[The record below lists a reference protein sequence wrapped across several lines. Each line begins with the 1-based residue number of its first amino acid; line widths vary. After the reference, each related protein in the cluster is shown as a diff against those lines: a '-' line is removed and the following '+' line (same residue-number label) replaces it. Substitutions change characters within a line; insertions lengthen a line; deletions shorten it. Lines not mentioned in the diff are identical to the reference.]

1 MKNIMKVYFKL
12 RKSWLIGLYALIIV
26 AGLTSMANDSVQ
38 WHKWEKI
45 VVQSTSKAAYQK
57 TRTYLKTHPKADVY
71 AQDFPNDY
79 RRYLETIS
87 MVRTLPRDSSEPI
100 LAKTIYQFAPLTYD
114 ALKTDLLSYYS
125 EDQRNYR
132 SDPYFSTAVLRYIPS
147 VGENGQYT
155 EQVSINKIG
164 LMGLNIC
171 LAFAALYGIL
181 LIVDQLTKVTA
192 FIKGR
197 TGEVNRLNLVQFIY
211 WAGIPLAMITVL
223 SVITHL
229 TRTLF
234 IPSQYI
240 TIPWKDLLV
249 QGGNSLSISLGMV
262 LLISFV
268 NALVGKPIYKLL
280 TLFLGVPACLLAG
293 SNIVSLL
300 KMPSLN
306 AFLKSI
312 AYPVY
317 FLILL
322 VILLPIIM
330 ILHKHY
336 SLEQDTFYIKLD
348 KLRLPFYSGIL
359 VLVILDFVLTFFLP
373 SRFIST
379 PLDIGL
385 LIGLI
390 VGIPIIFAKLVLNKD
405 VRRLV
410 IK

>member
-1 MKNIMKVYFKL
+1 MKNLMKVYFKL

-38 WHKWEKI
+38 WHRWEKI

-57 TRTYLKTHPKADVY
+57 TRTYLKTHPKADIY

-79 RRYLETIS
+79 QRYLETIR
-87 MVRTLPRDSSEPI
+87 MIKPLPINNNEPI
-100 LAKTIYQFAPLTYD
+100 SAKMIYQFAPLTYD

-125 EDQRNYR
+125 EDKRTYR

-147 VGENGQYT
+147 VGENGQHT

-211 WAGIPLAMITVL
+211 WAGIPLVMITFL

-229 TRTLF
+229 TRSLF
-234 IPSQYI
+234 IPSQYVA
-240 TIPWKDLLV
+240 IPWEDLLV

-268 NALVGKPIYKLL
+268 NVLVGKPIYKLL

-300 KMPSLN
+300 NMPSLN

-373 SRFIST
+373 NRFIST

-405 VRRLV
+405 IRRLV

>member
-1 MKNIMKVYFKL
+1 MKVYFKL

-79 RRYLETIS
+79 QRYLETIR
-87 MVRTLPRDSSEPI
+87 MIKPLPINNNETIS
-100 LAKTIYQFAPLTYD
+100 AKMIYQFAPLTYD

-125 EDQRNYR
+125 EDHRNSWR
-132 SDPYFSTAVLRYIPS
+132 ENTFSTAVLKSIPL
-147 VGENGQYT
+147 VGEGVQYT

-181 LIVDQLTKVTA
+181 LIVDQLTKVTT

-229 TRTLF
+229 TRSLF
-234 IPSQYI
+234 IPSQYVA
-240 TIPWKDLLV
+240 IPWENLLV
-249 QGGNSLSISLGMV
+249 QGVNSLSISLGMV

-280 TLFLGVPACLLAG
+280 TFFLGVPACLLAG

-300 KMPSLN
+300 KLPPLSI
-306 AFLKSI
+306 FLKSI
-312 AYPVY
+312 PYPVY

-322 VILLPIIM
+322 VILLPII
-330 ILHKHY
+330 ILLHQHY

-373 SRFIST
+373 GMSINT
-379 PLDIGL
+379 PLNIGL

-390 VGIPIIFAKLVLNKD
+390 IAIPIIFAKLVLNKD
-405 VRRLV
+405 VRRLL
-410 IK
+410 KK

>member
-57 TRTYLKTHPKADVY
+57 ARTYLKMHPKADVY

-79 RRYLETIS
+79 RPYLETIR
-87 MVRTLPRDSSEPI
+87 MIKPLPINNNEPI
-100 LAKTIYQFAPLTYD
+100 SAKMIYQFAPLTYN

-125 EDQRNYR
+125 EDQRNSWR
-132 SDPYFSTAVLRYIPS
+132 ENTFSTAVLRYIPAVS
-147 VGENGQYT
+147 ENGQYT
-155 EQVSINKIG
+155 EQVTINKIG

-181 LIVDQLTKVTA
+181 LIVDQLTKVTT

-229 TRTLF
+229 TRSLF

-240 TIPWKDLLV
+240 AIPWDSLLA

-306 AFLKSI
+306 DFLKSI

-373 SRFIST
+373 NRFIST

-390 VGIPIIFAKLVLNKD
+390 IGIPIIFAKLVLNKD

>member
-12 RKSWLIGLYALIIV
+12 RKSWLIALYALIIV

-38 WHKWEKI
+38 WHRWEKI
-45 VVQSTSKAAYQK
+45 VVESTSKATYQK
-57 TRTYLKTHPKADVY
+57 TRTYLKKHPKADIY
-71 AQDFPNDY
+71 AQDFPSDY
-79 RRYLETIS
+79 QRYIEAIS
-87 MVRTLPRDSSEPI
+87 IARPLPRNDRKPI
-100 LAKTIYQFAPLTYD
+100 SAKTIYQFAPMTYD

-125 EDQRNYR
+125 EDNRRYDSQ
-132 SDPYFSTAVLRYIPS
+132 SEFSSAVQKYIPS
-147 VGENGQYT
+147 AGENGQYT
-155 EQVSINKIG
+155 EQVSINKVG

-197 TGEVNRLNLVQFIY
+197 TGGVNRLNLVQFIY

-268 NALVGKPIYKLL
+268 NALVGKSIYKLL

-293 SNIVSLL
+293 SNIFSLL
-300 KMPSLN
+300 KIPSLN
-306 AFLKSI
+306 AFLKSLS
-312 AYPVY
+312 YPVY
-317 FLILL
+317 LLILL

-373 SRFIST
+373 GMSINT

-390 VGIPIIFAKLVLNKD
+390 IGIPIIFAKLVLNKD
-405 VRRLV
+405 VRRLF